1 MKNIKLIFGFVFLL
15 AIAISCTVEGID
27 EDTSFLSSV
36 TAPSNVAG
44 FYKVT
49 QDNTGLVTIT
59 PNGEGAVSYDIYYG
73 DATTAAVNVLQG
85 KNTTHVYEEGE
96 YIVKIVAIGLTGLET
111 EVTQSLVVSFK
122 APENLEV
129 TNENDLGISKKVN
142 VTATADYATMFDVYF
157 GEAGN
162 DEPVSANIGETAS
175 YTYKEAGT
183 YTIRVVAKSAAI
195 QTTEK
200 SESFVVTAI
209 LQPTTAAP
217 TPSARKSGDVT
228 SIYSDA
234 YTNVNVSEWNPGW
247 GQSTKLFS
255 IDIAGNNTLKYV
267 DLNYTGIVTDYG
279 NPTNLSD
286 KTFVHFDY
294 WTTDAASLGFKIVNT
309 SMPDGP
315 TKESEVAVSSI
326 ELGKW
331 VSVTIPLS
339 SFTTD
344 MSAIT
349 QMLFVSSTATVFI
362 DNLYF
367 YKEPSESI
375 QMPIDFESNALTY
388 AWGGFGDEF
397 YSPIPVA
404 VVDNPKKTSLNNS
417 NKVVE
422 ITKPNGAQVWA
433 GASMKLDGP
442 VNLAKGTKISVN
454 VWSPKVGATIL
465 FKMEDSTSPK
475 DGNGNAS
482 VVVEVTALTTVA
494 NEWQVLTFDLT
505 DFPAFST
512 SNSYDTIVIFPDFGV
527 TGTGGTYYFDDIK
540 QF

>member
-234 YTNVNVSEWNPGW
+234 YTNVNVSEWNPDW

>member
-36 TAPSNVAG
+36 TAPSNVVG
-44 FYKVT
+44 FYNVT

-85 KNTTHVYEEGE
+85 KSTTHVYAEGT
-96 YIVKIVAIGLTGLET
+96 YTVKIIAYGLTGLET

-122 APENLEV
+122 APENLVV
-129 TNENDLGISKKVN
+129 TNENDLGISKKVS
-142 VTATADYATMFDVYF
+142 VTVTADYATMFDVYF
-157 GEAGN
+157 GEPGN
-162 DEPVSANIGETAS
+162 DVPVSANIGEIAS

-200 SESFVVTAI
+200 SEIFVVTAI

-217 TPSARKSGDVT
+217 TPGRKSGDVT
-228 SIYSDA
+228 SIFSDA

-247 GQSTKLFS
+247 GQSTKLFN

-279 NPTNLSD
+279 NATNLSD

-294 WTTDAASLGFKIVNT
+294 WTTNATNLAFKIVNT
-309 SMPDGP
+309 SKPDGP
-315 TKESEVAVSSI
+315 TKESEVAVTSI
-326 ELGKW
+326 DLGKW
-331 VSVTIPLS
+331 VSVDIPLS

-344 MSAIT
+344 MSGIT
-349 QMLFVSSTATVFI
+349 QMLFVSSTSTVFI

-367 YKEPSESI
+367 YKEPAESI
-375 QMPIDFESNALTY
+375 QMPMDFESSVLTY
-388 AWGGFGDEF
+388 NWGGFG
-397 YSPIPVA
+397 SNTATLVA
-404 VVDNPKKTSLNNS
+404 NPDKSGANLSNNVVKFDKAS
-417 NKVVE
+417 
-422 ITKPNGAQVWA
+422 GAQVWA
-433 GASMKLDGP
+433 GASINLDSP
-442 VNLAKGTKISVN
+442 VNLANGTKVSVN
-454 VWSPKVGATIL
+454 VWSPKVGARIL

-482 VVVEVTALTTVA
+482 IVVEVEALTTVA
-494 NEWQVLTFDLT
+494 DAWQVLTFDLT
-505 DFPAFST
+505 DFSAFST
-512 SNSYDTIVIFPDFGV
+512 ANSYDTIVIFPDFGAA
-527 TGTGGTYYFDDIK
+527 GTGSAYYFDDIK